1 MQMPTNNLLRFPP
14 DSSAP
19 VMHERYSRTWWW
31 QIAYLSNLLCVSAR
45 FQPPLSPCP
54 TSHCFV
60 DGFFV
65 RKSHVTQAVQAMKKP
80 NLAAIRSIRTTTYT
94 LARPGV
100 FSCRRDFST
109 TRPAGKDPH
118 CTTYEDP
125 SPSNGRR
132 GACGFKLP
140 PYNNNCRWT
149 RPECPAPRSAT
160 GRACR
165 SAGSSAKPCG
175 SPSSCE

>member
-14 DSSAP
+14 DSSAA

-94 LARPGV
+94 LANREYFPADVIFQQHGRRERIRTAQRMKTHRPATGDAV
-100 FSCRRDFST
+100 PAASSCRLT
-109 TRPAGKDPH
+109 TTIVDGLGLNVQRRAFG
-118 CTTYEDP
+118 YLP
-125 SPSNGRR
+125 S
-132 GACGFKLP
+132 LP
-140 PYNNNCRWT
+140 ICWVKRET
-149 RPECPAPRSAT
+149 LRLAVLL
-160 GRACR
+160 
-165 SAGSSAKPCG
+165 
-175 SPSSCE
+175 